1 MKKLFFSIVC
11 VGLLM
16 VTACAPSVRSL
27 RACDFED
34 GSNMDGTV
42 GACVWNAR
50 TRGNGRGD
58 TLVYDNAGNVTRIK
72 N

>member
-16 VTACAPSVRSL
+16 VTACAPSNSGL

-42 GACVWNAR
+42 GSCVWDAR
-50 TRGNGRGD
+50 TQGNGKGD
-58 TLVYDNAGNVTRIK
+58 TLIYNSDGTVTRIK

>member
-42 GACVWNAR
+42 GACVWDAKHQ
-50 TRGNGRGD
+50 GNGKGD
-58 TLVYDNAGNVTRIK
+58 SLIYNSDGTVTRIK